1 VEFIPDPSILFLS
14 RSVFTSSFCLC
25 LDLLC
30 YRFPLGLHNW
40 ATVTTFVW
48 FLSLAELKGPVG
60 QILHSDKNVLAVEQN
75 KVLVPPSYNKY
86 VAWGFADHSLRV
98 GNYDSDKAV
107 FVCEAMMQS
116 NGEIVA
122 CVCPSSKLIVTAGTS
137 SVGLAVHVVA
147 QLLHPH
153 IQLSYCFHGAFPF
166 SHISLS
172 LFPCAMTIQGLLL
185 CVTFMLLQYCYPLRD
200 YSYFTFLF

>member
-1 VEFIPDPSILFLS
+1 M
-14 RSVFTSSFCLC
+14 
-25 LDLLC
+25 
-30 YRFPLGLHNW
+30 HNDQSNAIW
-40 ATVTTFVW
+40 I
-48 FLSLAELKGPVG
+48 LAELKGPVG
-60 QILHSDKNVLAVEQN
+60 QILHSDKNILAVEQN

-137 SVGLAVHVVA
+137 SV
-147 QLLHPH
+147 
-153 IQLSYCFHGAFPF
+153 SN
-166 SHISLS
+166 SDIS
-172 LFPCAMTIQGLLL
+172 
-185 CVTFMLLQYCYPLRD
+185 
-200 YSYFTFLF
+200 

>member
-1 VEFIPDPSILFLS
+1 V
-14 RSVFTSSFCLC
+14 
-25 LDLLC
+25 
-30 YRFPLGLHNW
+30 
-40 ATVTTFVW
+40 TFVW
-48 FLSLAELKGPVG
+48 ILSLAELKGPVG
-60 QILHSDKNVLAVEQN
+60 QILHSDKNILAVEQN

-137 SVGLAVHVVA
+137 SVGLALHVMWLSSCMTSVI
-147 QLLHPH
+147 PH
-153 IQLSYCFHGAFPF
+153 IQLSYLLHGAFPF

-172 LFPCAMTIQGLLL
+172 HIPYVLTVPGLFLCITSILLL
-185 CVTFMLLQYCYPLRD
+185 YCYPLRD
-200 YSYFTFLF
+200 NSYFNFMFLEAYSVTLFALHWACPSSILRKV

>member
-1 VEFIPDPSILFLS
+1 MLLFQHFLI
-14 RSVFTSSFCLC
+14 
-25 LDLLC
+25 
-30 YRFPLGLHNW
+30 
-40 ATVTTFVW
+40 
-48 FLSLAELKGPVG
+48 LSLAELKGPVG

-75 KVLVPPSYNKY
+75 KVLVPSSYNKY

-137 SVGLAVHVVA
+137 SVRLNIDVIWLSSCMKFVT
-147 QLLHPH
+147 PH
-153 IQLSYCFHGAFPF
+153 IQLSYLVMGLFHFHTFFFLIFHNESMILALFLF
-166 SHISLS
+166 ISS
-172 LFPCAMTIQGLLL
+172 ILL
-185 CVTFMLLQYCYPLRD
+185 P
-200 YSYFTFLF
+200 YSYTLGHNSYFSFMFLEACSVTLCALHQAYPPSVV